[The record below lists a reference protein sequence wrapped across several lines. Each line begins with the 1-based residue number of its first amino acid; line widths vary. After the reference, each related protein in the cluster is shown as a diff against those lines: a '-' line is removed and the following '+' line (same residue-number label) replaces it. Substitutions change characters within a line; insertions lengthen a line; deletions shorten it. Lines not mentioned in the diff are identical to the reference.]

1 MRTNWRDVMY
11 TCGREPDLIADVRVR
26 IESMKVEWFDDASV
40 LRSLLLTEL
49 DDHTRMLFKQLGM
62 LNYGIHSYAFSLRIS
77 TRW

>member
-1 MRTNWRDVMY
+1 
-11 TCGREPDLIADVRVR
+11 
-26 IESMKVEWFDDASV
+26 MKVEWFDDASV